1 MRATVVIS
9 HWRGDGAL
17 SHSGFERSV
26 AMTRWRMAAMQA
38 AMIVVGASA
47 CNGDGGVPVDPRVE
61 RVRINEL
68 MPSNQT
74 ACADDQG
81 EFDDWI
87 ELVSLDDA
95 DVNLDGFSL
104 SDDRTALQKAP
115 LDELTIPAG
124 GRLVLYAD
132 GTPAQ
137 GPLHLPFRL
146 SATGEELILSVGEA
160 IVDEVAWTTA
170 VTDTSLGRFP
180 DGTGDVVSCSTS
192 TCGAANGASCPSS
205 P

>member
-1 MRATVVIS
+1 
-9 HWRGDGAL
+9 
-17 SHSGFERSV
+17 
-26 AMTRWRMAAMQA
+26 MTRWRMAAMQT

-61 RVRINEL
+61 LVRINEL
-68 MPSNQT
+68 MPSNQA

-95 DVNLDGFSL
+95 DVSLDGFAL
-104 SDDRTALQKAP
+104 SDDRTTPQKAP
-115 LDELTIPAG
+115 LDGLSIPAS
-124 GRLVLYAD
+124 GRLLLFAD
-132 GTPAQ
+132 GTPEQ

-146 SATGEELILSVGEA
+146 SATGEELLLSVGET
-160 IVDEVAWTTA
+160 IVDEVAWTTT
-170 VTDTSLGRFP
+170 VTDSSLGRFP
-180 DGTGDVVSCSTS
+180 DGTGEVTSCSTS
-192 TCGAANGASCPSS
+192 TCGAANGASCPPS